1 MAALRV
7 FSRCAHP
14 CRPND
19 ANTTDF
25 GRVDVT
31 VPLLA
36 LFESFGMLF
45 GDFDLVQISQ
55 RGKVATVLFLVFLV
69 LGAVG
74 ERTRTDAPS

>member
-1 MAALRV
+1 M
-7 FSRCAHP
+7 
-14 CRPND
+14 
-19 ANTTDF
+19 
-25 GRVDVT
+25 DVT